1 MYGHNNVSISSGD
14 RVSTVINH
22 ALWFWPH
29 QGISTQEMEDL
40 NGTTQRLSSTVGG
53 WCPGLVAPERMH
65 GPGLKELP
73 DVCPSGAPNEFANSR
88 ADASIERSMNKR
100 GRGLRWK
107 EEGGH

>member
-1 MYGHNNVSISSGD
+1 MALATSRHQHSG
-14 RVSTVINH
+14 
-22 ALWFWPH
+22 
-29 QGISTQEMEDL
+29 
-40 NGTTQRLSSTVGG
+40 NGGSEGYHTHQRLSSTVGG

-65 GPGLKELP
+65 GPGPKELP